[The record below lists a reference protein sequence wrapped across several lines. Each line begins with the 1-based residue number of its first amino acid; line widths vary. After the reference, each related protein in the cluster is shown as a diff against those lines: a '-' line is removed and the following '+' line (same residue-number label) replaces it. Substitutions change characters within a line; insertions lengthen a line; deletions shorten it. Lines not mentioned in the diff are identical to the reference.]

1 MRKKESVQVFLKEN
15 KSEYGEIA
23 TNGTLRRALLAR
35 DMENV
40 GEIADRD
47 FALLNETVYGDYRIF
62 RNRVLL
68 RYHQLKELS
77 ERGSSVASSIVIDI
91 ETAIKFAKFEP
102 KEQKILNMW
111 MDGYTQTEIA
121 EAVYDYQPN
130 VNKAINKC
138 IRRLQYILL
147 YLNPYS

>member
-1 MRKKESVQVFLKEN
+1 MRN
-15 KSEYGEIA
+15 KYGEIA

-35 DMENV
+35 DMENA

-47 FALLNETVYGDYRIF
+47 FALLNETVYGDYGIF

-77 ERGSSVASSIVIDI
+77 ERGSSVASSIVVDI

-102 KEQKILNMW
+102 KEQKILKMW
-111 MDGYTQTEIA
+111 MDGYTQEEIA
-121 EAVYDYQPN
+121 EEIYEYKMM
-130 VNKAINKC
+130 VNRIITKC
-138 IRRLQYILL
+138 VKRLQYILL

>member
-1 MRKKESVQVFLKEN
+1 
-15 KSEYGEIA
+15 
-23 TNGTLRRALLAR
+23 
-35 DMENV
+35 MENA

-47 FALLNETVYGDYRIF
+47 FALLNETVYGDYGIF

-77 ERGSSVASSIVIDI
+77 ERGSSVASSIVVDI

-111 MDGYTQTEIA
+111 MDGYTQEEIA
-121 EAVYDYQPN
+121 EEIYGYKMM
-130 VNKAINKC
+130 VNRIITKC
-138 IRRLQYILL
+138 VKRLQYILL

>member
-1 MRKKESVQVFLKEN
+1 MSDC
-15 KSEYGEIA
+15 GEIA
-23 TNGTLRRALLAR
+23 TNKALQRALLRR
-35 DMENV
+35 DLEHV

-47 FALLNETVYGDYRIF
+47 FALLNETVYGNYEIF

-77 ERGSSVASSIVIDI
+77 EKGSSVAAGIVIDI

-102 KEQKILNMW
+102 KEQKILRMW
-111 MDGYTQTEIA
+111 IDGYTQTEIA

>member
-1 MRKKESVQVFLKEN
+1 MRN
-15 KSEYGEIA
+15 KYGEIA

-35 DMENV
+35 DMEHV

-77 ERGSSVASSIVIDI
+77 ERGSSVASSIVVDI

-111 MDGYTQTEIA
+111 MDGYTQEEIA
-121 EAVYDYQPN
+121 EEIYGYKMM
-130 VNKAINKC
+130 VNRIITKC
-138 IRRLQYILL
+138 VKRLQYILL

>member
-1 MRKKESVQVFLKEN
+1 MRN
-15 KSEYGEIA
+15 KYGEIA
-23 TNGTLRRALLAR
+23 TNGTLRRALLTR
-35 DMENV
+35 DMENAR
-40 GEIADRD
+40 EIADRD
-47 FALLNETVYGDYRIF
+47 FALLNETVYGDYGIF

-77 ERGSSVASSIVIDI
+77 ERGSSVASSIVVDI

-121 EAVYDYQPN
+121 EAVYDYQQN
-130 VNKAINKC
+130 VSKAINKC

>member
-1 MRKKESVQVFLKEN
+1 MRN
-15 KSEYGEIA
+15 EYGEIA

-35 DMENV
+35 DMEHV

-77 ERGSSVASSIVIDI
+77 ERGSSVASSIVVDI

-102 KEQKILNMW
+102 KEQKILKMW
-111 MDGYTQTEIA
+111 MDGYTQEEIA
-121 EAVYDYQPN
+121 EEIYEYKMM
-130 VNKAINKC
+130 VNRIITKC
-138 IRRLQYILL
+138 VKRLQYILL

>member
-1 MRKKESVQVFLKEN
+1 MRN
-15 KSEYGEIA
+15 EYGEIA

-35 DMENV
+35 DMEHV

-47 FALLNETVYGDYRIF
+47 FALLNETVYGDYGIF

-77 ERGSSVASSIVIDI
+77 ERGSSVASSIVVDI

-102 KEQKILNMW
+102 KEQKILKMW
-111 MDGYTQTEIA
+111 MDGYTQEEIA
-121 EAVYDYQPN
+121 EEIYEYKMM
-130 VNKAINKC
+130 VNRIITKC
-138 IRRLQYILL
+138 VKRLQYILL

>member
-1 MRKKESVQVFLKEN
+1 MSDC
-15 KSEYGEIA
+15 GEIA
-23 TNGTLRRALLAR
+23 TNKALQRALLRR
-35 DMENV
+35 DLEHV

-47 FALLNETVYGDYRIF
+47 FALLNETVYGNYEIF

-77 ERGSSVASSIVIDI
+77 EKGSSVAAGIVIDI

-102 KEQKILNMW
+102 KEQKILRMW
-111 MDGYTQTEIA
+111 IDGYTQTEIA
-121 EAVYDYQPN
+121 EEVYDYQRN
-130 VNKAINKC
+130 VSRTIDKC
-138 IRRLQYILL
+138 VRRLQYILL

>member
-1 MRKKESVQVFLKEN
+1 MSD
-15 KSEYGEIA
+15 YGEIV
-23 TNGTLRRALLAR
+23 TNKALQRALLRR
-35 DMENV
+35 DLEHV

-47 FALLNETVYGDYRIF
+47 FALLNETVYGNYEIF

-77 ERGSSVASSIVIDI
+77 EKGSSVAAGIVIDI

-102 KEQKILNMW
+102 KEQKILRMW
-111 MDGYTQTEIA
+111 IDGYTQTEIA